1 MPTEGLNFADLW
13 ENIADA
19 VPDEPAT
26 VHGSRR
32 RTWREFDDRSS
43 RLAEVLRS
51 SGLGPGSKVACY
63 LHNSDAYLETLF
75 ATFKLRGVP
84 VNVNY
89 RYVEGELAYL
99 LDNSDAEAVVFDAD
113 LTDRVAGA
121 RSGAPM
127 LKVALSVAATEG
139 PTLGEPT
146 PTHPVPGWA
155 LDHDRALAGADPMPR
170 IHRSD
175 EDQLFLYTGGTTGM
189 PKGVMWRQR
198 ELLELFLP
206 LVALYGASPPATNE
220 GAGEMARFLRES
232 ANVPRHLPAAP
243 LMHGTGQFSTL
254 QHLSFS
260 GSIVTLTPRHFD
272 ADHLWRIVQAERVRT
287 IAIVG
292 DAFAQPMLDALD
304 AAVERGEPYDLS
316 SLYIIISS
324 GVMWSAPVK
333 QGLQRHGSMILFDS
347 LGSSEGMGFGAAIV
361 APGQDAPTARFTV
374 GDQACVLAADGR
386 RIDPGSG
393 EVGVLAVGG
402 PLPLGYYKDPDKT
415 ATTFPEVN
423 GIRYSIPGD
432 YATPE
437 ADGSITL
444 LGRGSVCINTG
455 GEKVYPEEVEEALK
469 EHPAVLDCT
478 VVGVP
483 DERFGQAI
491 TAVVSFVASS
501 HGERPTD
508 AEVLASVRARLAGY
522 KRPRHLV
529 MVPEVRRGPNGK
541 ADYAWA
547 KQVALAALSG
557 PGPGPGSGPD
567 RSMASGGAPRG
578 S

>member
-1 MPTEGLNFADLW
+1 MSTQGLNFADLW
-13 ENIADA
+13 EHIADA

-32 RTWREFDDRSS
+32 RTWRELDDRSS
-43 RLAEVLRS
+43 RLARVLRDH
-51 SGLGPGSKVACY
+51 GLGPGSKVACY
-63 LHNSDAYLETLF
+63 LHNSDAYIEALF

-99 LDNSDAEAVVFDAD
+99 LDNSDAEAIVFDAH
-113 LTDRVAGA
+113 LTERVSGA

-127 LKVALSVAATEG
+127 LKVALSVAATTDPATNPAPG
-139 PTLGEPT
+139 D
-146 PTHPVPGWA
+146 PVGATSGDDVHGLPGWA
-155 LDHDRALAGADPMPR
+155 LDHDGAIEAADPMPR

-220 GAGEMARFLRES
+220 GAGEMARFLRET

-272 ADHLWRIVQAERVRT
+272 PDHLWQIVQAERVRT

-292 DAFAQPMLDALD
+292 DAFAQPMLNALD
-304 AAVERGEPYDLS
+304 AAAERGEPYDLS
-316 SLYIIISS
+316 SLYILISS

-347 LGSSEGMGFGAAIV
+347 LGSSEGMGFGTAVV
-361 APGQDAPTARFTV
+361 APGQDAPTARFAV

-386 RIDPGSG
+386 RIEPGSG
-393 EVGVLAVGG
+393 EVGVLAVAG
-402 PLPLGYYKDPDKT
+402 PLPLGYYKDPDKS
-415 ATTFPEVN
+415 ARTFPELGGV
-423 GIRYSIPGD
+423 RYSIPGD

-444 LGRGSVCINTG
+444 LGRGSVCINSG

-491 TAVVSFVASS
+491 AAVISFVPPSA
-501 HGERPTD
+501 GERPSD
-508 AEVLASVRARLAGY
+508 DEILASVRSRLAGY

-529 MVPEVRRGPNGK
+529 TVPAVRRGPNGK

-547 KQVALAALSG
+547 TQVALAALAA
-557 PGPGPGSGPD
+557 PE
-567 RSMASGGAPRG
+567 GALT
-578 S
+578 

>member
-1 MPTEGLNFADLW
+1 MPTQGLNFADLW
-13 ENIADA
+13 EHVADA
-19 VPDEPAT
+19 VPDDPAT
-26 VHGSRR
+26 IHGARR
-32 RTWREFDDRSS
+32 RTWREFDERSA
-43 RLAEVLRS
+43 RLAAVLRS
-51 SGLGPGSKVACY
+51 HGLGPGSKVACY

-89 RYVEGELAYL
+89 RYVEGELAHL
-99 LDNSDAEAVVFDAD
+99 LESSDAEAVVFDAD
-113 LTDRVAGA
+113 LTERVAGVRA
-121 RSGAPM
+121 GVPK
-127 LKVALSVAATEG
+127 LKVALSLPAVDALTNASSA
-139 PTLGEPT
+139 
-146 PTHPVPGWA
+146 VPAWA
-155 LDHDRALAGADPMPR
+155 LDYDTALAQADPMPR
-170 IHRSD
+170 IARSD

-206 LVALYGASPPATNE
+206 LVALYGAEPARTNE
-220 GAGEMARFLRES
+220 AGGDVARFLREIG
-232 ANVPRHLPAAP
+232 NVPRHLPAAP

-272 ADHLWRIVQAERVRT
+272 ADHLWRVVEAEKVRT

-292 DAFAQPMLDALD
+292 DAFAQPMLDALE
-304 AAVERGEPYDLS
+304 AAAARGEPYDVS
-316 SLYIIISS
+316 SVYLIVSS

-347 LGSSEGMGFGAAIV
+347 LGSSEGMGFGSTV
-361 APGQDAPTARFTV
+361 LAPGQDVPTARFTV
-374 GDQACVLAADGR
+374 GDQACVLSDDGR
-386 RIDPGSG
+386 RIVAGSG
-393 EVGVLAVGG
+393 EVGVLAVAG
-402 PLPLGYYKDPDKT
+402 PIPLGYYKDP
-415 ATTFPEVN
+415 AASARTFREVD
-423 GIRYSIPGD
+423 GVRYSIPGD

-469 EHPAVLDCT
+469 GHPAVVDCT
-478 VVGVP
+478 VVGIP
-483 DERFGQAI
+483 DERFGQAVA
-491 TAVVSFVASS
+491 AVVSLLELD
-501 HGERPTD
+501 GRPPD
-508 AEVLASVRARLAGY
+508 RAEVLASVAGRLAGY

-529 MVPEVRRGPNGK
+529 VVSQVRRGPNGK

-547 KQVALAALSG
+547 RQVALDTLTPPPAG
-557 PGPGPGSGPD
+557 GGPD
-567 RSMASGGAPRG
+567 GT
-578 S
+578 